1 MRLLWRIGFCG
12 ASEFEDRSGGQAVA
26 ANAGVVMGK
35 LQQSAAW
42 LVIGAVVV
50 ALLVLAKSLLIPF
63 VFALLIW
70 MLLNALTRRFQSLPL
85 IQDKMPALLAFLLSL
100 ATIFVALIFVID
112 LISDNVSQVAAAS
125 DRYQEN
131 LNRLWDRV
139 GRMIGAEELINLND
153 YMSKI
158 NVADLFRQLATVFGA
173 AVGNLGIIIIYVTF
187 LLVEQKAFPLK
198 MKALYPDDGRRAAIA
213 QLLSKIVRQV
223 QGYLWIKTQTSV
235 LTGVLSYG
243 VLAMV
248 GVDFAAFWGFIIFLL
263 NYIPTIGS
271 LIGVIFPALLTL
283 VQFDGMAAFWVVTPL
298 LSLLQFVIGNV
309 LEPAIMGRSLNV
321 SAFVVVV
328 ALIVWA
334 FLWGIPGM
342 FLGVPLTIS
351 AMIVLAAFPT
361 TRPLAV
367 ALSSDG
373 TLDLEPIAP
382 QP

>member
-1 MRLLWRIGFCG
+1 
-12 ASEFEDRSGGQAVA
+12 
-26 ANAGVVMGK
+26 
-35 LQQSAAW
+35 
-42 LVIGAVVV
+42 
-50 ALLVLAKSLLIPF
+50 
-63 VFALLIW
+63 
-70 MLLNALTRRFQSLPL
+70 
-85 IQDKMPALLAFLLSL
+85 
-100 ATIFVALIFVID
+100 
-112 LISDNVSQVAAAS
+112 
-125 DRYQEN
+125 
-131 LNRLWDRV
+131 
-139 GRMIGAEELINLND
+139 
-153 YMSKI
+153 
-158 NVADLFRQLATVFGA
+158 
-173 AVGNLGIIIIYVTF
+173 
-187 LLVEQKAFPLK
+187 

>member
-1 MRLLWRIGFCG
+1 
-12 ASEFEDRSGGQAVA
+12 
-26 ANAGVVMGK
+26 MGK

-139 GRMIGAEELINLND
+139 GRMIGAEELINLTD